1 MRILTVRK
9 QVLKYFRRIRKRDAN
24 RVRSRLAKLVEDSQ
38 RNDIDVVKLQRRQGS
53 RLRSGDWRVFVDRKD
68 QNCEIEVFR
77 IGLRRDIYYN
87 P

>member
-1 MRILTVRK
+1 MHNLTVRK
-9 QVLKYFRRIRKRDAN
+9 QPPKYFRRIHERDTN
-24 RVRSRLAKLVEDSQ
+24 CVRSKLAKLVEDSQ

-53 RLRSGDWRVFVDRKD
+53 RLRSGDWRVFVDRND
-68 QNCEIEVFR
+68 QNCEIEILR

>member
-53 RLRSGDWRVFVDRKD
+53 RLRSGDWRVFVDRND